1 MRIRKKSFI
10 LAIVILAAVS
20 RVILLHQCPSG
31 IHADEAFS
39 GYEAWSLLHYGT
51 DSAGYE
57 NPVYLTVWGGG
68 MSVMN
73 SLLMIPGIA
82 LFGLDAITVKIPAI
96 ALGILSVFVFYLLL
110 EKVSDEKTAL
120 WGSFLLAV
128 SPWHIM
134 ISRYGMDANLCP
146 AFVLVAMYLTVLGIE
161 DNRRLKWAAAAWG
174 IALYS
179 YVVLWIFEPIFLL
192 LLFLYCVKYKKITDY
207 RQVFVAVI
215 VLTVIATP
223 LFLFIGANMGIFP
236 EIRTSVISIPVL
248 PGFRS
253 GELGIGGYLLNIK
266 RIVRCFVLQ
275 SDGYP
280 WNSIPGFGVYYIFST
295 PISAIGLIIVVKKA
309 IKNIREKKFGFEM
322 ILLIWLVSG
331 VIMAFTQTTGTNLT
345 RINPMNPAMFIL
357 VVTGIRWIAGKIRFQ
372 RTQTVL
378 AGIYAVS
385 FICFMIYY
393 FTGYSDTVAQRQL
406 AGAEEALEYA
416 EKLRNTDTGEGYEGK
431 IYISGPL
438 RHSQV
443 LFYMQIPTP
452 DYIESV
458 EQSLT
463 ANGRFHVDG
472 FGHYEWGEPEEYG
485 SICVIP
491 KEKKDAYIRMGYEVE
506 VFDEYA
512 VAVPNQS
519 ASIDGSLTVSYDG

>member
-1 MRIRKKSFI
+1 MRIRRKSYIWAI
-10 LAIVILAAVS
+10 LILAAVS
-20 RVILLHQCPSG
+20 RVILLHQCPQG

-51 DSAGYE
+51 DTAGYV

-68 MSVMN
+68 MSIMN
-73 SLLMIPGIA
+73 TLLMIPGIA
-82 LFGLDAITVKIPAI
+82 LFGLNAVTVKIPVI
-96 ALGILSVFVFYLLL
+96 VMGILSVFVFWLLL
-110 EKVSDEKTAL
+110 EKISDETTAL

-146 AFVLVAMYLTVLGIE
+146 AFVLIAMYFTVLGIE
-161 DNRRLKWAAAAWG
+161 KNRMLKWAAAAWG

-179 YVVLWIFEPIFLL
+179 YVVLWIFEPVFLSLL
-192 LLFLYCVKYKKITDY
+192 LVYCLKYKKITDY
-207 RQVFVAVI
+207 RQLFAAVAVLAA
-215 VLTVIATP
+215 VAMP
-223 LFLFIGANMGIFP
+223 LFLFIGVNMGLIP
-236 EIRTSVISIPVL
+236 EIRTGVLSIPVL

-266 RIVRCFVLQ
+266 RILRCFVLQ
-275 SDGYP
+275 SDGYM

-295 PISAIGLIIVVKKA
+295 PVSVIGFTVVIRKA

-322 ILLIWLVSG
+322 VLLIWLAAG
-331 VIMAFTQTTGTNLT
+331 IIMAFTQTTGTNLT

-357 VVTGIRWIAGKIRFQ
+357 VATGIKWIVDKIRF
-372 RTQTVL
+372 RKAEAVL
-378 AGIYAVS
+378 AGIYLLS
-385 FICFMIYY
+385 FICFMAYY

-406 AGAEEALEYA
+406 AGAGEALRYA
-416 EKLRNTDTGEGYEGK
+416 EELYREDTGKGYDGK
-431 IYISGPL
+431 IYILGPL

-443 LFYMQIPTP
+443 FFYMQTPTP

-458 EQSLT
+458 EQEITGKGTFL
-463 ANGRFHVDG
+463 VKG
-472 FGHYEWGEPEEYG
+472 FGHYEWGEPGTYG

-491 KEKKDAYIRMGYEVE
+491 KEKKDAYLRMGYEVE
-506 VFDEYA
+506 MFHEYA
-512 VAVPNQS
+512 VAVP
-519 ASIDGSLTVSYDG
+519 Y